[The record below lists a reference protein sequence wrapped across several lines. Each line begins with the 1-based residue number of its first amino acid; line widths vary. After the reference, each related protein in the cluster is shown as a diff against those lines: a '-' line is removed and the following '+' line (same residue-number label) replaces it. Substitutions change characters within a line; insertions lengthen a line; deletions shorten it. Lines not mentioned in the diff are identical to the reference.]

1 MKKSIFTT
9 PPLIFSLTLALTFS
23 NAMSAYAANSHY
35 DVKPSDGV
43 TPSQPFT
50 KGLASSNS
58 YRIPAMITINE
69 GEHKGRIVAAAD
81 VRWNTT
87 YDGGGLD
94 TMVSYSDDNGA
105 NWNYSLVN
113 YMGDN
118 GNTYNGGDSTSFI
131 DPSLVY
137 DGNKVWMLCDLLPY
151 GIALN
156 GKDNTNTH
164 PTKET
169 GFDDNGHLLLSNND
183 HSSYDYYLNLEDS
196 KIYKKKDN
204 TIVSD
209 YTVDKKFNL
218 TKANDDS
225 INTNL
230 FFKDSPFKVQRTGYL
245 YLVSS
250 DNGGKTFSEP
260 MLLPLK
266 KEDERVCLV
275 GPGRGLFTKNGTIV
289 FPCYSHTSIS
299 PGNGVEEKT
308 CFIYSTDKGNTW
320 KRSNSA
326 TTTTKSSESA
336 LIELPNDNFRFFYRH
351 QNDVFLKYIDAELS
365 GDTYVWKQEVKT
377 DIKINT
383 ATQMSAI
390 VYSEPIN
397 GKPAFLLSCPTGKDG
412 QGSTSP
418 SGDSGKDRVNGKIL
432 VGLLNEDENNT
443 ISWLAPYDAADEN
456 TPFMY
461 SCLTELKKE
470 GNNKKSGDI
479 ALLYEDKQ
487 NGWGANSNTYFTIKY
502 NTYSIADIMKNNHIG
517 SSALD
522 EQLKKAEPLVA
533 KEDTYT
539 TSSHQKL
546 KDAVD
551 KAKKGKTDNEEKSE
565 LDKYAAEISTAIKAL
580 KERAKTDEAKTIFE
594 KASKEKENKD
604 KYTTDSFKSL
614 SDAATS
620 LKAAIDDNSDI
631 DADKMNDLI
640 TKVNDAINKLVLKN
654 KPNGNN
660 NSNSSSGNYNGYSGY
675 YNPIAPVPSAENKTD
690 KASDKK
696 EENIAK
702 LPAEK
707 KFKENDENSKLN
719 DKTPTDNEVSE
730 SKNDNADKKIFTLPS
745 KNNLISLKSLN
756 GLDNVSTKKIELKQ
770 NKTKINVSIT
780 SKALSKLVAK
790 KSVSFIIKAKN
801 FNVKLNAKHI
811 QVINKLTHKK
821 FTIKVDRQK
830 NGKFKIK
837 ISIDGKILSTKKIAN
852 LKIKVK

>member
-35 DVKPSDGV
+35 AVKPSDGV
-43 TPSQPFT
+43 TQSQPFT

-58 YRIPAMITINE
+58 YRIPAMITIDE

-118 GNTYNGGDSTSFI
+118 GNEYNGKQSTCFI

-151 GIALN
+151 GVALN
-156 GKDNTNTH
+156 GRQNTP

-169 GFDDNGHLLLSNND
+169 GFDEDGHLLLSDND

-196 KIYKKKDN
+196 KIYKKGDN

-230 FFKDSPFKVQRTGYL
+230 FFKDSPFKVQRTSYL

-250 DNGGKTFSEP
+250 DDGGKTFSDP

-266 KEDERVCLV
+266 KNTEKAYLV
-275 GPGRGLFTKNGTIV
+275 GPGRGLYTKNGTII
-289 FPCYSHTSIS
+289 FPCYKHDGS
-299 PGNGVEEKT
+299 PAELTNFVYSKDNGK
-308 CFIYSTDKGNTW
+308 TW
-320 KRSNSA
+320 KRSA
-326 TTTTKSSESA
+326 DAKTTASKSSESA
-336 LIELPNDNFRFFYRH
+336 VIELPNGNLRFFYRH
-351 QNDVFLKYIDAELS
+351 HSNVFLKYIDAELS
-365 GDTYVWKQEVKT
+365 GDTYIWKQEVKT
-377 DIKINT
+377 DIKINS

-390 VYSEPIN
+390 VYSEPID
-397 GKPAFLLSCPTGKDG
+397 GKLAFLLSCPTGKNE
-412 QGSTSP
+412 QGSTSTTGGP
-418 SGDSGKDRVNGKIL
+418 GKDRVNGKIF
-432 VGLLNEDENNT
+432 VGLINDDSENT
-443 ISWLAPYDAADEN
+443 IKWLDPMKVGDDGSE
-456 TPFMY
+456 FMY
-461 SCLTELKKE
+461 SCLTELKKD
-470 GNNKKSGDI
+470 GNDKKSGDI
-479 ALLYEDKQ
+479 ALLYEDHQ
-487 NGWGANSNTYFTIKY
+487 IGWGADSNSYFTIKY

-546 KDAVD
+546 KDVVD
-551 KAKKGKTDNEEKSE
+551 KAKKGKTANAKKSE
-565 LDKYAAEISTAIKAL
+565 LDKYAAEISTAINAL

-604 KYTTDSFKSL
+604 KYTTDSLKSL
-614 SDAATS
+614 SDAVTS
-620 LKAAIDDNSDI
+620 LKAAIDNNSDI

-675 YNPIAPVPSAENKTD
+675 YNPIAPAPSAENKTD

-702 LPAEK
+702 QPAEK

-719 DKTPTDNEVSE
+719 DKAPTNNEVSE

-811 QVINKLTHKK
+811 QVFNKLTHKK

-830 NGKFKIK
+830 NGKFNLN
-837 ISIDGKILSTKKIAN
+837 ISIDGKILSAKKIAN

>member
-1 MKKSIFTT
+1 
-9 PPLIFSLTLALTFS
+9 
-23 NAMSAYAANSHY
+23 MSAYAANSHY
-35 DVKPSDGV
+35 AVKPSDGV
-43 TPSQPFT
+43 TQSQPFT
-50 KGLASSNS
+50 KGLADSNS
-58 YRIPAMITINE
+58 YRIPAMITIDE

-94 TMVSYSDDNGA
+94 TMVSYSDDNGI

-118 GNTYNGGDSTSFI
+118 GNTYNGSDSTTFI

-156 GKDNTNTH
+156 GKDNTH

-169 GFDDNGHLLLSNND
+169 GFDDNGHLLLSNNNY
-183 HSSYDYYLNLEDS
+183 SSYDYYLNFEDS
-196 KIYKKKDN
+196 KIYKKDDN
-204 TIVSD
+204 TPMSN

-218 TKANDDS
+218 TKVGDDS
-225 INTNL
+225 VNTNL

-245 YLVSS
+245 YLISS
-250 DNGGKTFSEP
+250 EDGGKTFSDP

-266 KEDERVCLV
+266 KDDERVCLV
-275 GPGRGLFTKNGTIV
+275 GPGRGLCTKNGTIV

-299 PGNGVEEKT
+299 PGVGVEEKT
-308 CFIYSTDKGNTW
+308 CFIYSTDGGSTW

-336 LIELPNDNFRFFYRH
+336 LVELPNGNLRFFYRH
-351 QNDVFLKYIDAELS
+351 QNDVFLRYIDAELS
-365 GDTYVWKQEVKT
+365 GDTYIWKQEVKT

-383 ATQMSAI
+383 ATQMSAMI
-390 VYSEPIN
+390 YSEPIN

-432 VGLLNEDENNT
+432 VGLLNDDTNNT
-443 ISWLAPYDAADEN
+443 IVWLEPYNAADEN

-470 GNNKKSGDI
+470 GNNKKAGDI

-487 NGWGANSNTYFTIKY
+487 NGWGANNNTYFTIKY
-502 NTYSIADIMKNNHIG
+502 TTHSIADIVKNNHIG

-522 EQLKKAEPLVA
+522 EQLRKAETLVTR
-533 KEDTYT
+533 EDTYT
-539 TSSHQKL
+539 TSSHQRL
-546 KDAVD
+546 KDAVT
-551 KAKKGKTDNEEKSE
+551 KAKKGKADNEERAE
-565 LDKYAAEISTAIKAL
+565 LDKYAAEISTAINGL

-594 KASKEKENKD
+594 KATKEIEKKD
-604 KYTTDSFKSL
+604 KYTTESLKIL
-614 SDAATS
+614 SDATTS
-620 LKAAIDDNSDI
+620 LKTVIDDNSDV
-631 DADKMNDLI
+631 DEYSMKELI
-640 TKVNDAINKLVLKN
+640 SKVNDAISKLVFKN
-654 KPNGNN
+654 KSEDNKNSN
-660 NSNSSSGNYNGYSGY
+660 NSSGYYYGYSSHY
-675 YNPIAPVPSAENKTD
+675 DYSNHYNPIAPVPSSENKTD
-690 KASDKK
+690 KAADKK
-696 EENIAK
+696 EENITEPSTSKK
-702 LPAEK
+702 L
-707 KFKENDENSKLN
+707 KENDENSKLT
-719 DKTPTDNEVSE
+719 DKTPTDTEI
-730 SKNDNADKKIFTLPS
+730 SKNKKDNTAKKIFTLPS
-745 KNNLISLKSLN
+745 KNNLITLKSVSV
-756 GLDNVSTKKIELKQ
+756 LDKIATRKIELKQ
-770 NKTKINVSIT
+770 NKTNINVSIT
-780 SKALSKLVAK
+780 SEALSKLVAR
-790 KSVSFIIKAKN
+790 KSVSFIIKGKH
-801 FNVKLNAKHI
+801 FNVRLNAKNI
-811 QVINKLTHKK
+811 QTLNKLTHKK
-821 FTIKVDRQK
+821 FTIKVNKQK

>member
-23 NAMSAYAANSHY
+23 NAMSAYAADSHY
-35 DVKPSDGV
+35 ARKPRDGF
-43 TPSQPFT
+43 TQSQPFT
-50 KGLASSNS
+50 KGLANSNS
-58 YRIPAMITINE
+58 YRIPAMITIDE

-94 TMVSYSDDNGA
+94 TMVSYSEDNGA

-118 GNTYNGGDSTSFI
+118 GNTYNGKDSTSFI

-169 GFDDNGHLLLSNND
+169 GFDESGHLLLSKND
-183 HSSYDYYLNLEDS
+183 HYSYDYYLNLEDS
-196 KIYKKKDN
+196 KIYKKGDD

-225 INTNL
+225 VNTNL

-250 DNGGKTFSEP
+250 DDGGKTFSEP

-275 GPGRGLFTKNGTIV
+275 GPGRGLCTKNGTIV

-299 PGNGVEEKT
+299 PGKYVEEKT

-336 LIELPNDNFRFFYRH
+336 LIELPNGNFRFFYRH
-351 QNDVFLKYIDAELS
+351 QNDIFLKYIDAELS
-365 GDTYVWKQEVKT
+365 GDTYIWKQEVKT

-383 ATQMSAI
+383 ATQMSAMI
-390 VYSEPIN
+390 YSEPIN

-522 EQLKKAEPLVA
+522 EQIKKAETLVA

-546 KDAVD
+546 KDTVN

-565 LDKYAAEISTAIKAL
+565 LDKYAAEISTAINAL

-660 NSNSSSGNYNGYSGY
+660 NSNSSSGNYNGYSGH
-675 YNPIAPVPSAENKTD
+675 YNPIAPVPSTQNKTD

-702 LPAEK
+702 QPAEK

-719 DKTPTDNEVSE
+719 DKAPTNNEVSE

-811 QVINKLTHKK
+811 QVLNKLTHKK

>member
-9 PPLIFSLTLALTFS
+9 PPFIFSLTLALTFS

-35 DVKPSDGV
+35 AVKPSDGV
-43 TPSQPFT
+43 TQSQPFT
-50 KGLASSNS
+50 KGLADSNS
-58 YRIPAMITINE
+58 YRIPALITIDE

-118 GNTYNGGDSTSFI
+118 GNAYNGSDSTSFI

-156 GKDNTNTH
+156 GRDNTH

-169 GFDDNGHLLLSNND
+169 GFDESGHLLLSNND

-196 KIYKKKDN
+196 KIYKKEDN

-250 DNGGKTFSEP
+250 DDGGKTFSEP

-289 FPCYSHTSIS
+289 FPCYSHTSTS

-336 LIELPNDNFRFFYRH
+336 LIELPNGNFRFFYRH
-351 QNDVFLKYIDAELS
+351 QNDIFLRYIDAELS

-397 GKPAFLLSCPTGKDG
+397 GKSAFLLSCPTGKDG

-443 ISWLAPYDAADEN
+443 ISWLAPYDAAGEN

-502 NTYSIADIMKNNHIG
+502 NTYSIADIMKPNHIG

-522 EQLKKAEPLVA
+522 EQIKKAETLVA

-546 KDAVD
+546 KDTVN

-565 LDKYAAEISTAIKAL
+565 LDKYAAEISTAINAL

-660 NSNSSSGNYNGYSGY
+660 NSNSSSGNYNGYSGH
-675 YNPIAPVPSAENKTD
+675 YNPIAPVPSTENKTD

-702 LPAEK
+702 QPAEK

-719 DKTPTDNEVSE
+719 DKAPTNNEVSE

-745 KNNLISLKSLN
+745 KNNLINLKSLN

-811 QVINKLTHKK
+811 QVLNKLTHKK